1 MYNPCLKKNT
11 NFSSHASCGL
21 HLFLI
26 NNPIL
31 TLAPKIVSAF
41 LKNRLQKLFS
51 NYLVDGPLTSI
62 V

>member
-41 LKNRLQKLFS
+41 LKNCLQKLC
-51 NYLVDGPLTSI
+51 NCLVDGPLTS
-62 V
+62 VV